1 MKTFNKK
8 LSIAI
13 LAISMAIFPALN
25 VQAQAGAGTIAGVST
40 STLAGVA
47 LVAVVVGAIA
57 SDFGGNDGFTPVAII
72 PSAVATT
79 TTTTATAT
87 TTTTTTTT
95 N

>member
-57 SDFGGNDGFTPVAII
+57 SDFGDNDGFTPVALI
-72 PSAVATT
+72 PTATTT